1 MKSLLTVPL
10 LLLSCLVFG
19 QAQKNYILEINGD
32 TVSLSLDENTTIKT
46 RNGQVLTVKLKQKE
60 VLTYADNMM
69 SFQYPSTLTV
79 TKKQF
84 DDIEQILCMS
94 AGGNGLLIQKYK
106 DVNPENIVDL
116 MLDEMTRESKDAG
129 YKETIVNK
137 EKKLRSGRVIKG
149 KQSTLVLD
157 DETNV
162 YTAYPVK
169 RTKGGFLV
177 VFIII
182 DPSDTKEVDSLE
194 TFWKTLEI
202 TN

>member
-1 MKSLLTVPL
+1 MKSLLTVSL

-19 QAQKNYILEINGD
+19 QVQKNYIIEINGD
-32 TVSLSLDENTTIKT
+32 TASLSLDETVSIKT
-46 RNGQVLTVKLKQKE
+46 RNGQVLNVKLKQKE
-60 VLTYADNMM
+60 VLTYADNMLT
-69 SFQYPSTLTV
+69 FQYPSNFTV

-116 MLDEMTRESKDAG
+116 MLDEMTEESKSAG
-129 YKETIVNK
+129 YKETITNR
-137 EKKLRSGRVIKG
+137 EKKLKSGRVIKG
-149 KQSTLVLD
+149 KESTLVLD
-157 DETNV
+157 DETNI

-169 RTKGGFLV
+169 RAKGGFLV

-182 DPSDTKEVDSLE
+182 DPTDTKEVNALE
-194 TFWKTLEI
+194 SFWKTLEI

>member
-1 MKSLLTVPL
+1 MKSMLTVVSL
-10 LLLSCLVFG
+10 LFSFLVFG

-32 TVSLSLDENTTIKT
+32 TVSLSLDENATIKT
-46 RNGQVLTVKLKQKE
+46 RNGQVLNVKLKQKE
-60 VLTYADNMM
+60 VLTYADNML
-69 SFQYPSTLTV
+69 SFQYSSAFTV

-116 MLDEMTRESKDAG
+116 MLDEMTEESKNAG

-137 EKKLRSGRVIKG
+137 EKKLKSGRIIKG
-149 KQSTLVLD
+149 KESILVLD
-157 DETNV
+157 DEKNV

-169 RTKGGFLV
+169 RAKGGFLV

-182 DPSDTKEVDSLE
+182 DPTDTKEVEALE
-194 TFWKTLEI
+194 SFWKTLEI